1 MEGLIVEPSRTYQK
15 LLSSAIESGGLETQ
29 QVSSGSEALMLL
41 RQQPFDLVFVAMH
54 LQDMDASMFSSHLR
68 ADLRTRQIPVVMVTS
83 NEDKKLLDEAF
94 SAGVT
99 EIFAKHELDKITSYT
114 AQFSRK
120 NGNKTMSGR
129 ILYIEDSPSAAS
141 MTSAVLRESGYTVD
155 HFATGEEGI
164 AAFQKY
170 AYDLVLTDILLK
182 GKLNGY
188 GTVKAL
194 RHLEDESK
202 KYVPLLVF
210 SVLDEVAHK
219 VELLRLGANDY
230 VTKPLIQEELLA
242 RVSNLITS
250 KKLLDKAI
258 TQQNLL
264 QELAMKDPLTGLYN
278 RYFLMEAAPSKMR
291 EATRYDIP
299 CSLVIVNMD
308 QFKSVNENYGHPRG
322 DTILKEVASLLTKS
336 IRQED
341 IAARFD
347 GEEFV
352 LLLSHCNA
360 SNAAI
365 VAEKIRKSIENLHPS
380 DLDVTASFG
389 IAEIRQDSTENFSEI
404 FKAAREATHQAQSN
418 GGNQVIENQGSPQ
431 QIDL

>member
-41 RQQPFDLVFVAMH
+41 RKQPFDLVFVAMH

-120 NGNKTMSGR
+120 NGSKTMSGR

-155 HFATGEEGI
+155 HFASGEEGI

-278 RYFLMEAAPSKMR
+278 RYFLMEAAPSKMC
-291 EATRYDIP
+291 EAARYDIP

-322 DTILKEVASLLTKS
+322 DTVLREVASLLTKS

-380 DLDVTASFG
+380 DLDATASFG

-404 FKAAREATHQAQSN
+404 FKAAREAIRQAQSN
-418 GGNQVIENQGSPQ
+418 GGNQVMTR
-431 QIDL
+431 L